1 MDEIFRFLFLRPP
14 APAAAVTVQPSVNF
28 ARELASADTASNRKE
43 AQKAVAATL
52 VASARNV
59 GALTDLGIGKELVA
73 LETALADIQD
83 PTPAQVTKAIKDVF
97 GKTPAQV
104 AKLPA
109 FAQDRDR
116 LSDNLIAA
124 KLLSRDGPVEAK
136 RLEALLRLMALIE
149 RVAADEPALKDPGA
163 VRSAL
168 QKSTALGTPVAA
180 PSKAA
185 GKDNPPSAPPDNEPH
200 RQELRDRIQALEGL
214 VTSLTHVAPTAFAVP
229 APPETPIP
237 AASIPAPAV
246 ELLRAQLVD
255 KIRAGPVE
263 RIQVGPIHAVAAE
276 LASVQSTMPQPVAAQ
291 PAAARLV
298 LTAQAVEALPESHR
312 ATLKTLGIDVTKIAI
327 PSALG
332 AAQAELRALHTQL
345 AELEPGSVRISPIGS
360 RLYEL
365 DKLIGKLDPATWPKL
380 PPGVPMTHGTI
391 QPVGVG
397 DLLVV
402 RQQLKRYEGGEIGYI
417 ENVLKGEF
425 KKRVVSRERTTEE
438 TTTVEVE
445 TTKEE
450 ERDNQSTERFEL
462 QREASQVVKEDSSF
476 KAGLSISG
484 SYGPTV
490 DFKASTDFSMNNAKE
505 EATKTASKYSKEVTS
520 RATTK
525 VTERVRTQQV
535 LRTLEVFKESDEH
548 GVDNSKGSGHVVGIY
563 QWLDKVYEAQVFNYG
578 KRMMFDVMVPE
589 PAAFWIYANS
599 NKPRADTTLSKPAP
613 FTLTPAQINEANY
626 PYYVEK
632 YQVSGVKP
640 PPEPYQTISKTFDGT
655 ATHDDHNGTK
665 VAEIPIPDGYR
676 AVTGHAVSS
685 GSVWDDWRNN
695 WQTVVAVGKQ
705 VWIQS
710 PGSYVNHYFTLDNE
724 QASVPLGIRTYGL
737 HFWMTTVEVDC
748 QRTDRAY
755 HAWQLDTHTA
765 IMQGYLQLERN
776 YQDELAA
783 LTVQSADEIKGRN
796 PLDNRT
802 IERTELKKHTISMFT
817 AQAYDAFGAISNS
830 SQGYPEPWLARAEA
844 EGKYIRF
851 FEEAFEWEQ
860 MTYLFYPYYW
870 GRKVNWPNRAL
881 LQDSDPQFAEFL
893 KAGSARVVVPVRPG
907 FEAALAHF
915 MDTGEIWEG
924 ADPPTLTSPLY
935 VSIIDEIK
943 ERTQAP
949 GDEVAQGGPWDV
961 RLPTTLVRLRPD
973 DSLPTWSK
981 QADGSWLPA

>member
-1 MDEIFRFLFLRPP
+1 MDEVFRFLFLRPP
-14 APAAAVTVQPSVNF
+14 APGAPVTVQPSADF
-28 ARELASADTASNRKE
+28 ARELAAANSAANRKE
-43 AQKAVAATL
+43 AQKAAAAKL
-52 VASARNV
+52 IASPRNI
-59 GALTDLGIGKELVA
+59 GALSDLGIGSQLIAFEA
-73 LETALADIQD
+73 ALAGLLD
-83 PTPAQVTKAIKDVF
+83 PTPAQVTKAVKDIF
-97 GKTPAQV
+97 GKTSAQV
-104 AKLPA
+104 VKLPA

-124 KLLSRDGPVEAK
+124 KLLSRDGTVEAK
-136 RLEALLRLMALIE
+136 RLEAALRLMALIE
-149 RVAADEPALKDPGA
+149 RVAADEATLKDPGA
-163 VRSAL
+163 VRAAL
-168 QKSTALGTPVAA
+168 QKPTLLGTPVAV
-180 PSKAA
+180 PSKSG
-185 GKDNPPSAPPDNEPH
+185 GKDNPPSAPPDSDPD
-200 RQELRDRIQALEGL
+200 RQKLRDRVKALEGL
-214 VTSLTHVAPTAFAVP
+214 VGSLTQVAPTAFAVP
-229 APPETPIP
+229 AAPETPMS
-237 AASIPAPAV
+237 AASSPAPAV
-246 ELLRAQLVD
+246 ELLRSQLID
-255 KIRAGPVE
+255 KIRAGSVE
-263 RIQVGPIHAVAAE
+263 RIEVGPIRAVAGE
-276 LASVQSTMPQPVAAQ
+276 LQSVQSATLQPGTAL
-291 PAAARLV
+291 PAAIRLV
-298 LTAQAVEALPESHR
+298 LTTQAVEALPEAHR
-312 ATLKTLGIDVTKIAI
+312 ATLKTLGLDVTKTPV
-327 PSALG
+327 PSVLI
-332 AAQAELRALHTQL
+332 AAQGELRGLHLQL
-345 AELEPGSVRISPIGS
+345 AALEQGPVRVSSVGSE
-360 RLYEL
+360 LYEL
-365 DKLIGKLDPATWPKL
+365 DKLVGKLDPASWPNL
-380 PPGVPMTHGTI
+380 PPGVPTTHGTI

-402 RQQLKRYEGGEIGYI
+402 RQQLKRYEGGEVGYI

-425 KKRVVSRERTTEE
+425 KKRVVSRERTTEQ

-445 TTKEE
+445 TTKVD

-462 QREASQVVKEDSSF
+462 QREASQVIKEDSSF
-476 KAGLSISG
+476 KAGLSVSG

-505 EATKTASKYSKEVTS
+505 EATKTSSKYSKEVTS
-520 RATTK
+520 RATSK
-525 VTERVRTQQV
+525 VTERVRTEQV

-548 GVDNSKGSGHVVGIY
+548 GVDNSKGNGHVIGIY
-563 QWLDKVYEAQVFNYG
+563 QWLDKIYEAQVFNYG
-578 KRMMFDVMVPE
+578 KRMMFDVMAPE

-599 NKPRADTTLSKPAP
+599 NKPQAGATLTKPDP

-655 ATHDDHNGTK
+655 ASHDDHNGTK

-705 VWIQS
+705 VWFQG

-724 QASVPLGIRTYGL
+724 EASVPLGLRTYGL
-737 HFWMTTVEVDC
+737 HFWMTTIEVDC

-765 IMQGYLQLERN
+765 ILQGYLQLDRN
-776 YQDELAA
+776 YRDELAA
-783 LTVQSADEIKGRN
+783 LAVQSADEIKGRN
-796 PLDNRT
+796 PIDNRM
-802 IERTELKKHTISMFT
+802 IERTELKKHTISIFT
-817 AQAYDAFGAISNS
+817 AQAYDAFGAISTS
-830 SQGYPEPWLARAEA
+830 PQGYPEPWLGRAEA

-851 FEEAFEWEQ
+851 FEQAFEWEQ

-870 GRKVNWPNRAL
+870 GRKVNWPKRSL
-881 LQDSDPQFAEFL
+881 LQDVDPQFAEFL

-907 FEAALAHF
+907 FESALAHF

-949 GDEVAQGGPWDV
+949 GDEIAQGDPWDV

-973 DSLPTWSK
+973 ASLPTWSK
-981 QADGSWLPA
+981 QADGSWVPA